1 MRDIAYFMTDKRE
14 YRDGRQKILTER
26 FVWQERRV
34 ELYRIPPSFL
44 KVKKERGGIGALLGS
59 RSVERLKGQ
68 LEKEDS
74 VQLWIA
80 PELDHIWKDF
90 GQPVPDAF
98 LGAYL
103 WRQQPFR
110 ENMVILSE
118 EADRRW
124 QEDFVEEVFGQL
136 NGLYLVGEKDAFY
149 MEDLAE
155 RIYEESGLLIGFV
168 PEIPETDG
176 RRTTVVELRKNAR
189 PPVREM
195 AYGCLYLDLTSDP
208 AKKRLIVEKR
218 TDISY
223 ISARNYL
230 DTAFKARYNAI

>member
-1 MRDIAYFMTDKRE
+1 MTDERE
-14 YRDGRQKILTER
+14 YKDRRQRIFAEHV
-26 FVWQERRV
+26 VWQERRV

-44 KVKKERGGIGALLGS
+44 KGKGGVRAFAGRKEA
-59 RSVERLKGQ
+59 ERLKDQIEG
-68 LEKEDS
+68 EATM
-74 VQLWIA
+74 QLWTA
-80 PELDHIWKDF
+80 PELDGIWKDLR
-90 GQPVPDAF
+90 QPVPDA
-98 LGAYL
+98 LLAAYI

-110 ENMVILSE
+110 ENLVILSGE
-118 EADRRW
+118 EGQRW

-136 NGLYLVGEKDAFY
+136 NGLYMIGKEDTFY
-149 MEDLAE
+149 MEELAQ
-155 RIYEESGLLIGFV
+155 RIYEDSGLLISFL

-189 PPVREM
+189 PPVRSM
-195 AYGCLYLDLTSDP
+195 AFGCLYLDMTSDP

-223 ISARNYL
+223 ISVRNYL